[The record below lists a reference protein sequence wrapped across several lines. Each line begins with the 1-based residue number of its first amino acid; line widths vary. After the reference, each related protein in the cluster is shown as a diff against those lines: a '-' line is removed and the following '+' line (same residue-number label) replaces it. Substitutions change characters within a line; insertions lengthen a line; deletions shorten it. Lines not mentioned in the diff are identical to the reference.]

1 MNINT
6 RQLNQ
11 ADLEEVLVWRNHPEV
26 RKYMYTQHEITRE
39 EHSNWFDSVSKDKS
53 KVYLIAELEGKPIG
67 LINFTEISEKNK
79 SAFWGFYSG
88 DLSTKGV
95 GRLME
100 EAALNYAFN
109 NLKLR
114 KLSCEVLSSNP
125 RVIKLH
131 RRYGFSIEGI
141 FKKHFVD
148 SSSEELDIYRL
159 ALTKSEWVRT
169 KSLSTHGLTPG
180 ICRTFPLTI
189 DEETIKRFAAA
200 TGDYNPIHFDDASA
214 SKSGFS
220 KRIAHG
226 SILNGFLSKVFG
238 TEFPGAGTIY
248 VSQELSFKKPIYI
261 GATLELTVTVD
272 SVIGDKIFME
282 TIFRGDGSEV
292 LAIGN
297 AVLMK
302 NQ

>member
-6 RQLNQ
+6 RKLDL
-11 ADLEEVLVWRNHPEV
+11 ADLEQVLEWRNHPEV

-39 EHSNWFDSVSKDKS
+39 EHFNWFESVSNDKS
-53 KVYLIAELEGKPIG
+53 KVYLIAEIEGKPTG
-67 LINFTEISEKNK
+67 LINFTEINEKNK
-79 SAFWGFYSG
+79 TAFWGFYSG

-100 EAALNYAFN
+100 ESALNYAFN
-109 NLKLR
+109 CLKLR

-148 SSSEELDIYRL
+148 SASEELDIYRL

-169 KSLSTHGLTPG
+169 KSLSNHGLTPG
-180 ICRTFPLTI
+180 IWKSFNLII
-189 DEETIKRFAAA
+189 DEDSIIKFAAA
-200 TGDYNPIHFDDASA
+200 TGDYNPIHFDDAEA
-214 SKSGFS
+214 IKSGFA

-261 GATLELTVTVD
+261 GAKLVLTVSVD

-282 TIFRGDGSEV
+282 TIFRNEASEI
-292 LAIGN
+292 LATGN